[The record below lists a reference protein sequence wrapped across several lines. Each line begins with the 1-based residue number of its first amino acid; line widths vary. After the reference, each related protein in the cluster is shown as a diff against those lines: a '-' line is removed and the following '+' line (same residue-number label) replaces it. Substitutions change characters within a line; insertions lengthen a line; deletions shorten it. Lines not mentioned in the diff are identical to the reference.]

1 VLLNNMLEMLER
13 LVNIDSGSSDIEGV
27 NKIGN
32 KLSKLYQ
39 ELGFEVNTYTK
50 EEVGNILAIRHQEA
64 TVPKILIL
72 AHMDTVFPKGT
83 AKTRPFKIEGDYAYG
98 PGVIDMKASHTL
110 LYFALKNLIDNNNL
124 EYKNIEIILNS
135 DEEIGTQASK
145 SIIEDY
151 SKNKQYCL
159 TLEPARKDGSIVCS
173 RRGSGTYTIEV
184 FGKAAHSGINPQEG
198 INAIEKLSGIT
209 LDLQRLTKK
218 YPGVNINVGLIKGGS
233 TVNTVPDYASI
244 EVDVRI
250 DQIKQVEVVDKD
262 IRDIVNNNNINKAT
276 TKISGNITR
285 PPMELNTQ
293 NQNLANLIVKLG
305 KDLDI
310 EIGAVS
316 TGGGSDASFTSA
328 MGIPTVDGLGP
339 VGGNQHSEQ
348 EYLEINSLLV
358 RKKLLEK
365 VLITLSQ
372 DPLNKQ

>member
-1 VLLNNMLEMLER
+1 MLEMLER

-32 KLSKLYQ
+32 KLSELYQ

-50 EEVGNILAIRHQEA
+50 EAVGNILVIKHQEA
-64 TVPKILIL
+64 TEPKILIL

-83 AKTRPFKIEGDYAYG
+83 AKERPFKIEGDYAYG

-110 LYFALKNLIDNNNL
+110 LYFAVKNLIDNDNP

-135 DEEIGTQASK
+135 DEEIGTQASQ
-145 SIIEDY
+145 SIIENH
-151 SKNKQYCL
+151 SKNKRYCL
-159 TLEPARKDGSIVCS
+159 TMEPARKDGSIVCS

-184 FGKAAHSGINPQEG
+184 FGKAAHSGINPKEG

-209 LDLQRLTKK
+209 LDLQRLSKR
-218 YPGVNINVGLIKGGS
+218 YSGVNINVGLIKGGS

-262 IRDIVNNNNINKAT
+262 IRDIVNNNDINKAT

-293 NQNLANLIVKLG
+293 NENLANLIVNLG
-305 KDLDI
+305 KKLDI
-310 EIGAVS
+310 EIDAVS

-328 MGIPTVDGLGP
+328 MNIPTVDGLGP
-339 VGGNQHSEQ
+339 VGGDQHSEQ
-348 EYLEINSLLV
+348 EYLEINSLLE

-372 DPLNKQ
+372 DSLNKQ